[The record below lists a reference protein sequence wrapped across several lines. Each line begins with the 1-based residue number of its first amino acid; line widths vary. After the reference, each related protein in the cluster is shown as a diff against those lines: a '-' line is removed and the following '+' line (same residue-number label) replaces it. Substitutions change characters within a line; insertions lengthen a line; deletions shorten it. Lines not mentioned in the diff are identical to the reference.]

1 MDDETGLQLQA
12 GFRGVTNQPMSDPDS
27 TPASPELPSMP
38 EVEAVVHEHLPEEP
52 QPAVSPPLKPQSQ
65 PEETT
70 GTGTIV
76 AIGCV
81 ALVIVVT
88 LVAIIILT
96 IVS

>member
-1 MDDETGLQLQA
+1 
-12 GFRGVTNQPMSDPDS
+12 MSDSDS
-27 TPASPELPSMP
+27 TPPSAPAQPSMP
-38 EVEAVVHEHLPEEP
+38 EVETPPHEQLTEEP
-52 QPAVSPPLKPQSQ
+52 QAQPAVPLLPEPQ

-88 LVAIIILT
+88 LIAIIVLT